1 MTLGSADINQTE
13 SYKKS
18 SIGQLIKNQQAKG
31 RRKKVQSLIPLDDA
45 NLEQFIHQIQE
56 RI

>member
-1 MTLGSADINQTE
+1 MTLESADINQTE

-45 NLEQFIHQIQE
+45 NLEQFIHQI
-56 RI
+56 